1 MSASA
6 EATSARMSSRSSPSA
21 SLSISLAAVSISP
34 QHLQLVRRLHD
45 RPELAVAPSHLLVPA
60 LIGDQVRVS
69 EARFEVLVLPLEVP
83 KPIQHRH
90 EATTD
95 DGGSPRSADHTRR

>member
-6 EATSARMSSRSSPSA
+6 AADLGPHVLAVVAVGLAEHLLGRLEVPAARP
-21 SLSISLAAVSISP
+21 
-34 QHLQLVRRLHD
+34 QLVRRLHD

-60 LIGDQVRVS
+60 LIGDQLRVA
-69 EARFEVLVLPLEVP
+69 EARFEVLVLPLEVS

-90 EATTD
+90 EATAA
-95 DGGSPRSADHTRR
+95 S